1 MRRAAP
7 AAVERDKKDG
17 AEGHGHEQAP
27 GPEPVP
33 TQDLRRHNLP
43 LADELGAAAARV
55 LASGRYILGG
65 APSPSPSSPWP
76 SEVHAFEQEL
86 AEALGVAH
94 AVGCSSGSDALLAM
108 LMAVGVGPGHEV
120 VTTPFSFFATAGAI
134 ARLGAVPRFAD
145 INPVTLNLDEAAA
158 AARLG
163 PRTRAV
169 LTVHLFGRAAATRNL
184 AAACAA
190 RGIPLLEDGAQAIGA
205 ADGDGRTVGSM
216 GLGAALSF
224 FPSKNL
230 GGFGDGGMVVTNDGA
245 FANTIRL
252 LRSHGARSKSD
263 HIVVGG
269 NFRLDELQ
277 AALLRVK
284 VPHLAAWTA
293 ARRRLAALYHSAL
306 RDAGTPL
313 VLPPPDP
320 GCVWNQFVVRV
331 PAAAR
336 DALQAHLAARQIA
349 TAIYYPRPLHLQ
361 PCFAALGYQ
370 RGDCPIAE
378 QAASE
383 VLALPLF
390 PELSDAQV
398 HHVAAAIREFFARR

>member
-7 AAVERDKKDG
+7 AAVERDKADRDKG
-17 AEGHGHEQAP
+17 QGP
-27 GPEPVP
+27 GPVP
-33 TQDLRRHNLP
+33 TQDLGRHNLA
-43 LADELGAAAARV
+43 LADELRAAAARV

-65 APSPSPSSPWP
+65 AASGA

-86 AEALGVAH
+86 ADALRVSH

-145 INPVTLNLDEAAA
+145 IEPATLNLDEDAA

-169 LTVHLFGRAAATRNL
+169 LTVHLFGRAAPTRGL

-205 ADGDGRTVGSM
+205 VDSEGRTVGTM

-245 FANTIRL
+245 FAESIRL
-252 LRSHGARSKSD
+252 LRTHGARSKSD
-263 HIVVGG
+263 HIMVGG

-293 ARRRLAALYHSAL
+293 ARRRLAALYETAL
-306 RDAGTPL
+306 REAGTPL

-331 PAAAR
+331 PAAER
-336 DALQAHLAARQIA
+336 DALQAHLAAQQIA

-361 PCFAALGYQ
+361 SCFASLGYQ

-383 VLALPLF
+383 V
-390 PELSDAQV
+390 
-398 HHVAAAIREFFARR
+398 